1 MGCKATT
8 AERLE
13 EAGPVWLKWAM
24 LIGEGQDWLD
34 GEQRAWDILAGLN
47 PKDVSHR
54 SKAAYDELSGAY
66 ILRLFSEEVSVS
78 PEDRIIRS
86 NSVAADFL
94 LNGLRHYSR
103 LSLLW
108 YLIQSKDIP
117 LSGKLINPGS
127 VAGGLIFSK
136 GSHRLP
142 LDKIAERYGNDIS
155 GFLCRGGEF
164 GGRQLDYGDVS
175 LRLFP
180 FPRIPLV
187 LLLWANDKEF
197 PARADLLFDVTCST
211 HLPPDVIWSTAMLS
225 ILAML

>member
-1 MGCKATT
+1 MGCTPPT
-8 AERLE
+8 ADRLE
-13 EAGPVWLKWAM
+13 EAGSVWLKWAM

-47 PKDVSHR
+47 PEDVSHR

-66 ILRLFSEEVSVS
+66 ILRLFSEEISVS
-78 PEDRIIRS
+78 PEDRKIRGDS
-86 NSVAADFL
+86 LAVDFL

-127 VAGGLIFSK
+127 VGGGLIFSK
-136 GSHRLP
+136 GSHILP
-142 LDKIAERYGNDIS
+142 LDKIAERYGNDIP
-155 GFLCRGGEF
+155 GFLRRGGEF
-164 GGRQLDYGDVS
+164 GGRQLDYGDAS

-180 FPRIPLV
+180 FPRIPVV
-187 LLLWANDKEF
+187 LLIWAKDKEF
-197 PARADLLFDVTCST
+197 PARADLLFDATCST

>member
-1 MGCKATT
+1 MGCTATT
-8 AERLE
+8 AEGLE
-13 EAGPVWLKWAM
+13 ETGSVWLKWAM
-24 LIGEGQDWLD
+24 LIGEGQDWLA

-47 PKDVSHR
+47 PEDVSHR

-78 PEDRIIRS
+78 PEDRKIQGDS
-86 NSVAADFL
+86 QAADFL

-108 YLIQSKDIP
+108 YLIQSRDIP

-136 GSHRLP
+136 GSHMLP
-142 LDKIAERYGNDIS
+142 LDKIAERYGNDIPD
-155 GFLCRGGEF
+155 FLRRGGEF
-164 GGRQLDYGDVS
+164 GGRQLDYGDAA
-175 LRLFP
+175 LGLLP

-187 LLLWANDKEF
+187 LLIWAKDKEF
-197 PARADLLFDVTCST
+197 PARADLLFDATCST